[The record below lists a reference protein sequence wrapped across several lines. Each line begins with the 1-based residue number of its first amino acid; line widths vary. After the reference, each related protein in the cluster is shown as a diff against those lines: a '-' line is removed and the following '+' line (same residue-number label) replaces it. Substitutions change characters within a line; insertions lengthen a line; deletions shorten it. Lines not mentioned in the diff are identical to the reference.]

1 MPVEQGD
8 FVEIEYTAK
17 LKEDNQVFDTTNVDE
32 AKKAN
37 IYNEN
42 TKYEPVIICVGEK
55 QIVRGIDERLV
66 GKEAGNFTFELT
78 PDEAFGRKDPAQIQ
92 MIPSLKFAQQN
103 VKPFP
108 GLQLNVDGRIGI
120 VKLVTGGRILVDF
133 NHPLAGKPIVYE
145 ISLKR
150 VITDLKEKVEAV
162 LKFFNIPGQVAVEEK
177 TAKITLPTELPEQ
190 AANPLKATI
199 KRLTK
204 VEDVSFEVK
213 KSS

>member
-92 MIPSLKFAQQN
+92 MIPSPKFAQQN